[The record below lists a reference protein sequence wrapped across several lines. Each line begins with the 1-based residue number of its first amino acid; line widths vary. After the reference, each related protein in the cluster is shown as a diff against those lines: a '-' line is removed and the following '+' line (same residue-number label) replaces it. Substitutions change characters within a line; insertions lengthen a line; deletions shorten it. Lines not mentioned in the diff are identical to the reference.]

1 MVKILFEKDL
11 CLGCKTCELACATA
25 HSDSKSLAGAIKEN
39 KISRLR
45 IKTKGGKPK
54 LEQCMLCKNP
64 RCIATCPTGALSKDE
79 GLGIIKVDKML
90 CTGCGLCEEACPFGA
105 IELHTFPTMCDRCAH
120 SDKPFCA
127 MSCPTRALKVKI
139 V

>member
-11 CLGCKTCELACATA
+11 CLGCKTCVLACAAA
-25 HSDSKSLAGAIKEN
+25 HSKTKSIVGAVKEN

-45 IKTKGGKPK
+45 IKAKGGKLK

-64 RCIATCPTGALSKDE
+64 RCIAVCPTGALSKDKE
-79 GLGIIKVDKML
+79 NGIIKVDEMA
-90 CTGCGLCEEACPFGA
+90 CTGCGLCENACPFGA
-105 IELHTFPTMCDRCAH
+105 IQLHKFPTICDRCAQ
-120 SDKPFCA
+120 SEEPLCA
-127 MSCPTRALKVKI
+127 LSCPTRALKVKI